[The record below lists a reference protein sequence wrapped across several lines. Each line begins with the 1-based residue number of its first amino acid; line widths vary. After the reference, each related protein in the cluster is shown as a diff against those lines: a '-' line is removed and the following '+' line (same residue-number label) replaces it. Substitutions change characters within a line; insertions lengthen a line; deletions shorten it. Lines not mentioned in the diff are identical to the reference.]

1 MMSASDKTRR
11 AAWLKRKRRVG
22 KRLHGTA
29 EKPRLTVFRSHRYIY
44 AQLVDDDQGQTLLA
58 CNVAAAGDCE
68 LPEGLDG
75 KRAVAYKVGHTLAE
89 QAKAKGL
96 AKVIFD
102 RNGYLYHGRVAA
114 LAQGARD
121 GGLEF

>member
-1 MMSASDKTRR
+1 MSEGSKTRR
-11 AAWLKRKRRVG
+11 KAWLKRKRRVG

-29 EKPRLTVFRSHRYIY
+29 EKPRLTVFRSNSHMY
-44 AQLVDDDQGQTLLA
+44 AQLVDDDQGHTLA
-58 CNVAAAGDCE
+58 WCDTMKASECE
-68 LPEGLDG
+68 LPEGLAG
-75 KRAVAYKVGHTLAE
+75 KRAVAYRVGRTLAE
-89 QAKAKGL
+89 QARARGL
-96 AKVIFD
+96 GRVVFD

>member
-1 MMSASDKTRR
+1 MSKSTRLTAR
-11 AAWLKRKRRVG
+11 LKRKKRIG

-29 EKPRLTVFRSHRYIY
+29 DKPRLTVFRSHRYIY
-44 AQLVDDDQGQTLLA
+44 AQLVDDDEGKTLA
-58 CNVAAAGDCE
+58 SCSVSKAGDCK
-68 LPEGLDG
+68 LPEGFDG
-75 KRAVAYKVGHTLAE
+75 KRATAYKVGHALAE
-89 QAKAKGL
+89 VAKAQGV

-102 RNGYLYHGRVAA
+102 RNGYLYHGRIAA

>member
-1 MMSASDKTRR
+1 MSEGRKTRR
-11 AAWLKRKRRVG
+11 SAWLKRKRRVG

-29 EKPRLTVFRSHRYIY
+29 DKPRLTVFRSHRNMY
-44 AQLVDDDQGQTLLA
+44 AQLVDDEQGRTLA
-58 CNVAAAGDCE
+58 FCDVSKAGECE

-75 KRAVAYKVGHTLAE
+75 KRALAYRVGHALAE
-89 QAKAKGL
+89 QAKANGV
-96 AKVIFD
+96 AKIVFD

>member
-1 MMSASDKTRR
+1 MSEGRRTRR
-11 AAWLKRKRRVG
+11 SAWLKRKKRVG

-29 EKPRLTVFRSHRYIY
+29 EKPRLTVFRSHRNMY
-44 AQLVDDDQGQTLLA
+44 AQLVDDDQGFTLTFCDA
-58 CNVAAAGDCE
+58 SKAADCE

-75 KRAVAYKVGHTLAE
+75 KRALAYRVGRTVAE
-89 QAKAKGL
+89 QAKAQGV
-96 AKVIFD
+96 AKIVFD